1 MAIRHAK
8 CLSCCARARSVVG
21 MRAILTILSR
31 GMFVLLLAM
40 LASAQAQTDTSGPL
54 MGSEATPD
62 TLPVAA
68 EPADSTFRILVV
80 GDGLAGGLGA
90 GMTRMSQDDE
100 QFEIINRFNES
111 SGLARPEV
119 YDWPNAVTKIMSD
132 RPVDAVVVLVGV
144 NDRQDI
150 RKANFRY
157 PFRSPDWV
165 TGYEANVG
173 RLLEAAKATSAKV
186 FWVSIP
192 PMADPTFDGD
202 MRYLSDIH
210 AKLVTGAGEHFVDV
224 RPAFLAAD
232 GSYVDK
238 GPDETGTERKLRS
251 RDGITFFKQG
261 NNRFGQLVL
270 ADIKKYMTIPNESV
284 PPDAT
289 SNVATAKTAVPAGPV
304 APAAATGVPSFG
316 QDGLDGEQITFRADA
331 IQPAGQAKVVQRGET
346 GVAPTPV
353 DVRLAAKP
361 GTAAQRMF
369 TTGEIGAA
377 PTGRFDDYAAPAQP

>member
-1 MAIRHAK
+1 
-8 CLSCCARARSVVG
+8 
-21 MRAILTILSR
+21 MRACLTILLRSV
-31 GMFVLLLAM
+31 FILLWAM
-40 LASAQAQTDTSGPL
+40 LATAQAQTDTSSPL
-54 MGSEATPD
+54 MGSEAAPG

-90 GMTRMSQDDE
+90 GMTRMTQDDA

-111 SGLARPEV
+111 SGLARSEV
-119 YDWPNAVTKIMSD
+119 YDWPNAITKIMSD
-132 RPVDAVVVLVGV
+132 RPVDAIVVLVGV

-165 TGYEANVG
+165 TGYEANVA
-173 RLLEAAKATSAKV
+173 RLLEVAKAGSAKV

-192 PMADPTFDGD
+192 PMADPVFDGD

-210 AKLVTGAGEHFVDV
+210 ARLVTSASEHFVDV
-224 RPAFLAAD
+224 RPVFQSAD

-261 NNRFGQLVL
+261 NNRFGQVVL
-270 ADIKKYMTIPNESV
+270 EDIKKYMAMPAVTLPPAVTANE
-284 PPDAT
+284 AT
-289 SNVATAKTAVPAGPV
+289 SETAVPAVPV
-304 APAAATGVPSFG
+304 VPAGVPSFG
-316 QDGLDGEQITFRADA
+316 QDGLDGEQITFQADA
-331 IQPAGQAKVVQRGET
+331 VRPVAPAKSVQRSGIDA
-346 GVAPTPV
+346 VAVTV
-353 DVRLAAKP
+353 DIKLAAKA
-361 GTAAQRMF
+361 GTAAQRLF
-369 TTGEIGAA
+369 TTGEISAA
-377 PTGRFDDYAAPAQP
+377 PAGRLDDYAAPASP

>member
-1 MAIRHAK
+1 
-8 CLSCCARARSVVG
+8 
-21 MRAILTILSR
+21 MRAILTKLLS
-31 GMFVLLLAM
+31 GIFVLLWAV
-40 LASAQAQTDTSGPL
+40 LASALAQTERSGPL
-54 MGSEATPD
+54 MGSEATPGNS
-62 TLPVAA
+62 LIAA

-90 GMTRMSQDDE
+90 GMTRMSQNDG

-119 YDWPNAVTKIMSD
+119 YDWPNAATKIMSD

-150 RKANFRY
+150 RSGNFRY

-165 TGYEANVG
+165 KGYEANVV
-173 RLLEAAKATSAKV
+173 RLLDAAKASSAKV

-192 PMADPTFDGD
+192 PMADPVFNDD
-202 MRYLSDIH
+202 MRYLSEIH
-210 AKLVTGAGEHFVDV
+210 AKLVTAAGGYYVDV

-270 ADIKKYMTIPNESV
+270 ADIKKFMAMPNENV
-284 PPDAT
+284 PPAVT
-289 SNVATAKTAVPAGPV
+289 SNVVTAKTAVPAGPV
-304 APAAATGVPSFG
+304 APAAATGIPSFG

-331 IQPAGQAKVVQRGET
+331 IQPADQAKVVQRGET
-346 GVAPTPV
+346 GVAAITV
-353 DVRLAAKP
+353 DVKIAAKR

-369 TTGEIGAA
+369 TTGEIVAA
-377 PTGRFDDYAAPAQP
+377 PAGRFDDYAASPQP